1 MEPVS
6 DLTVRGTHSCEK
18 GSSPRLALA
27 CGCEGLRS
35 VRSPMSLTPS
45 RGPHERQVLSQPS
58 RVHRDEGPDVLQVG
72 DRAGENKESSGV

>member
-1 MEPVS
+1 
-6 DLTVRGTHSCEK
+6 
-18 GSSPRLALA
+18 
-27 CGCEGLRS
+27 
-35 VRSPMSLTPS
+35 MSLTPS